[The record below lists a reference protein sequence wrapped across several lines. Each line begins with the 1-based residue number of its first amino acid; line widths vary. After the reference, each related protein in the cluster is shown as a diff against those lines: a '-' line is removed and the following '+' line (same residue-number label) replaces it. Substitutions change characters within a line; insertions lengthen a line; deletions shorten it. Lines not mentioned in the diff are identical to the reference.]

1 MNLDVSKVI
10 KGLQNQ
16 ADFEFNLALEKP
28 FLESIEC
35 VNASD
40 ISVSGNLR
48 KIGKRYELTLSYS
61 GDLVFE
67 CHRCLKEVNINLENT
82 LERILVAT
90 LETEVNEEWILLEG
104 NVLNLTPVLEEDIT
118 LNLPLQIL
126 CHEDCAGL
134 CPQCGKDLN
143 KGMCECDET
152 QIDPRL
158 EALKNLFT

>member
-1 MNLDVSKVI
+1 MILELLKVI
-10 KGLQNQ
+10 NGLQIQ
-16 ADFEFNLALEKP
+16 SEFEYSFALEKS

-35 VNASD
+35 VSATD
-40 ISVSGNLR
+40 ISVSGNVK

-82 LERILVAT
+82 VERVLVTT

-104 NVLNLTPVLEEDIT
+104 GVLNLTPVLEEDIT

-126 CHEDCAGL
+126 CNEDCAGL
-134 CPQCGKDLN
+134 CPHCGKDLN
-143 KGMCECDET
+143 NGMCACDET
-152 QIDPRL
+152 KIDPRL

>member
-67 CHRCLKEVNINLENT
+67 CHRCLKDVNINLKNT
-82 LERILVAT
+82 VERILVT
-90 LETEVNEEWILLEG
+90 SLESEDDEELILIQDGVLE
-104 NVLNLTPVLEEDIT
+104 LIPVLEEDIT

>member
-1 MNLDVSKVI
+1 MNLDLSKVI

-16 ADFEFNLALEKP
+16 ADFENNLELEKS

-35 VNASD
+35 INASV
-40 ISVSGNLR
+40 I
-48 KIGKRYELTLSYS
+48 KILGHVKKIDRRYELTLSYS

-67 CHRCLKEVNINLENT
+67 CHRCLKNVNINLENT
-82 LERILVAT
+82 VERILVT
-90 LETEVNEEWILLEG
+90 TYESEENEEFILIKDG
-104 NVLNLTPVLEEDIT
+104 VLNLMPVLEEDIT

-126 CHEDCAGL
+126 CNEDCAGL

-143 KGMCECDET
+143 NGMCECDET
-152 QIDPRL
+152 KIDPRL

>member
-1 MNLDVSKVI
+1 MNLELSRVI
-10 KGLQNQ
+10 KGLQKQ
-16 ADFEFNLALEKP
+16 ADFECDLELEKS

-35 VNASD
+35 VNASA
-40 ISVSGNLR
+40 IKAFGNVK
-48 KIGKRYELTLSYS
+48 KIDRRYELTLSYS

-67 CHRCLKEVNINLENT
+67 CHRCLNDVNINLQNT
-82 LERILVAT
+82 VERVLVTAY
-90 LETEVNEEWILLEG
+90 ETEEKEEFILIKDG
-104 NVLNLTPVLEEDIT
+104 VLDLMPVLEEDIT

-126 CHEDCAGL
+126 CNEDCAGL

-152 QIDPRL
+152 KIDPRL